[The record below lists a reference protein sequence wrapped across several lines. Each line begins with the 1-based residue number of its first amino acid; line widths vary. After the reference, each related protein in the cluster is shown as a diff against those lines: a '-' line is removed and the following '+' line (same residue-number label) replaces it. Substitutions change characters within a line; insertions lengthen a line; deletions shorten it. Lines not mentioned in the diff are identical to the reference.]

1 MHCCTLTNDGLHLI
15 LWSLSSLCNN
25 VFCVHIKASTP
36 ISEWNSLLPHNLIPH
51 RCYDLGE
58 WYFIAHGVEGS
69 LYGLTNALEEITY
82 LVSRLLHTEF
92 PSLFPINATMASWS
106 TPSIFSILYWFC
118 LQNCTVRAVYKNR
131 ISPDQ
136 LMDHSFL
143 SHNYTRRDVVSH
155 HVQACANMSCF
166 EISLPNTLFRTV
178 IRYSVVFWFVRPDV
192 EPILNT
198 LWVEKEK
205 HQKIYILSIRV
216 VDFVKD
222 NETAA
227 STISISAYPLAC
239 TTLHP
244 FLHN

>member
-1 MHCCTLTNDGLHLI
+1 
-15 LWSLSSLCNN
+15 
-25 VFCVHIKASTP
+25 
-36 ISEWNSLLPHNLIPH
+36 
-51 RCYDLGE
+51 
-58 WYFIAHGVEGS
+58 
-69 LYGLTNALEEITY
+69 
-82 LVSRLLHTEF
+82 
-92 PSLFPINATMASWS
+92 
-106 TPSIFSILYWFC
+106 
-118 LQNCTVRAVYKNR
+118 
-131 ISPDQ
+131 
-136 LMDHSFL
+136 MDHSFL

-205 HQKIYILSIRV
+205 HQKIYIYILSIRV

-244 FLHN
+244 FWHVTSQKSTLSRPPCLGLCSRTDYLFLWITVLPWHLRFWASHSVFRVGRCCYWSMVHHDSCSTVSSSEWSVSICDWIVCITLVPNRTGQFQAPNPK